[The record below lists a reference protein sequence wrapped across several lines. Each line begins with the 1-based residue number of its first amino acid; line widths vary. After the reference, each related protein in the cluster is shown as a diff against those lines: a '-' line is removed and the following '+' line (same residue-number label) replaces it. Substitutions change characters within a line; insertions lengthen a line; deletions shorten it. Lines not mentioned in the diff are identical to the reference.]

1 MSGKL
6 YNLMNWPDIEG
17 VVYSECDAPYELLG
31 GHLCKDGF
39 LIQAFRPDAVEMSVK
54 VEGRQ
59 KSYPMEKVDEAGYFA
74 ALIPVKKKV
83 KYMLTAENVKGKKQ
97 TYADPY
103 GYEAELNKDDI
114 KRFTAGT
121 CKNAYEFMG
130 SHTVE
135 IDGVKGIRF
144 AVWAPNAVRVSIVG
158 DFNRWDGRILQMN
171 RLGDSGIF
179 VLFVPQLEA
188 GVPYCY
194 ELKFKNGMIGKKL
207 DPYSCDTV
215 YDNGQASVTDA
226 LLDYQWNDKKWKHN
240 PKDNCTDGKG
250 VPVAI
255 CEMTLDEGAQEGT
268 ADRVC
273 KMGFNYVKLALGSQ
287 EVVSYYAISGGAKR
301 LQKLV
306 DTFHGKNIGV
316 LVDWQAAYFSNA
328 QPGLSYFDGAPTYE
342 MNVVRL
348 GRNPEPDVS
357 TFDYAV
363 PQVRTFLYSNI
374 CYLAEKFHID
384 GVVIDE
390 VASMLYLDYGRSAG
404 EWIPNIYGGN
414 ENIAAE
420 EFIKGLRKLADK
432 RDNKLLLIAQESSA
446 WSMVT
451 GDVADN
457 GLGFDYKLND
467 GWKKEIVPFMGQ
479 DPLFR
484 KGIYGRLT
492 YSILYQYSE
501 NFILDY
507 SRVNGAFKEGLKNIV
522 PGCSDDEQAIRENK
536 TANVKVAL
544 AYMYTHPGKKLVNI
558 AECEGL
564 EDYIAGLNGLYLRN
578 QALYEQDG
586 VSDGFEWIDN
596 ESAEES
602 VLAYVRRADDGTELM
617 AVLNFTPVERKNFRF
632 GVTKPGKYNE
642 IFNSADGRFVAVGK
656 KTAHLSGDGQ
666 CGGNSAAPTVYES
679 DDEPYRGMGES
690 ISVNIPPLGAVV
702 YEYAPYTKVELEI
715 RSVKKNAVA
724 AKKAAEE
731 EARLAEDLK
740 IQAAERVKAAK
751 EAEEAA
757 KKSAKE
763 AVEAQ
768 KKAEKKAAEAEEAS
782 RKIDEETKKKLG
794 ELMDRISVDKKG

>member
-1 MSGKL
+1 MSKKL

-17 VVYSECDAPYELLG
+17 IVYSECDAPYELLG
-31 GHLCKDGF
+31 GHLCKEGF

-74 ALIPVKKKV
+74 VLIPVKKKV

-103 GYEAELNKDDI
+103 SYEAKLEEDDI

-130 SHTVE
+130 SHVRE
-135 IDGVKGIRF
+135 IDGVKGIQF

-158 DFNRWDGRILQMN
+158 DFNRWDGRTLQMS
-171 RLGDSGIF
+171 RLGESGIF
-179 VLFVPQLEA
+179 VLFVPELAA

-194 ELKFKNGMIGKKL
+194 EIKFKNGMIGKKL

-215 YDNGQASVTDA
+215 YDNGQASVTGA
-226 LLDYQWNDKKWKHN
+226 NLDYQWKDRKWRHN
-240 PKDNCTDGKG
+240 PNDNCAEGKG
-250 VPVAI
+250 VPMSI
-255 CEMTLDEGAQEGT
+255 CEMTLDECAKEGMV
-268 ADRVC
+268 DKVC

-287 EVVSYYAISGGAKR
+287 EVIAYYSISGGAER

-306 DTFHGKNIGV
+306 DEFHMKNIGV

-363 PQVRTFLYSNI
+363 PQVRTFLYSNL

-414 ENIAAE
+414 ENIPAE
-420 EFIKGLRKLADK
+420 EFLKGLRKLVNQRK
-432 RDNKLLLIAQESSA
+432 SKLLLIAQESSA

-451 GDVADN
+451 GDITEN

-467 GWKKEIVPFMGQ
+467 GWKKEILPFMGQ

-484 KGIYGRLT
+484 KGTYGRLT
-492 YSILYQYSE
+492 YSLLYQYSE

-507 SRVNGAFKEGLKNIV
+507 SRVNGSFKEGLKNIV
-522 PGCSDDEQAIRENK
+522 PSGFGDEQKMEENRND
-536 TANVKVAL
+536 NVKAAL

-558 AECEGL
+558 AECEGC
-564 EDYIAGLNGLYLRN
+564 EEYVAGLNKLYMSN
-578 QALYEQDG
+578 PALYEQDG
-586 VSDGFEWIDN
+586 LSDGFEWIDN

-617 AVLNFTPVERKNFRF
+617 AVISFTPVERENFRF
-632 GVTKPGKYNE
+632 GVTKAGKYIE
-642 IFNSADGRFVAVGK
+642 IFNSSEK
-656 KTAHLSGDGQ
+656 SGV
-666 CGGNSAAPTVYES
+666 NTKATVYES
-679 DDEPYRGMGES
+679 DDEPYKGRQEN
-690 ISVNIPPLGAVV
+690 ISVRIPPLGAVV
-702 YEYAPYTKVELEI
+702 YEYEPYTELELETRRI
-715 RSVKKNAVA
+715 KKEA
-724 AKKAAEE
+724 AIAKQKAEE
-731 EARLAEDLK
+731 EARLAEELRR
-740 IQAAERVKAAK
+740 QASERAKAAK
-751 EAEEAA
+751 EAEQAARQAA
-757 KKSAKE
+757 KA
-763 AVEAQ
+763 ALEAQ
-768 KKAEKKAAEAEEAS
+768 KQAEQKAAKAEEAS
-782 RKIDEETKKKLG
+782 RKIDEETKKKLDA
-794 ELMDRISVDKKG
+794 LIDKER

>member
-17 VVYSECDAPYELLG
+17 IVYSECDAPYELLG

-39 LIQAFRPDAVEMSVK
+39 LVQAFRPDAVEMSVK
-54 VEGRQ
+54 VDGRQ

-103 GYEAELNKDDI
+103 GYEAKMDEDDI

-130 SHTVE
+130 SHLRE
-135 IDGVKGIRF
+135 IDGVKGIQF
-144 AVWAPNAVRVSIVG
+144 AVWAPNAVRVSVVG
-158 DFNRWDGRILQMN
+158 DFNGWDGRILQMS
-171 RLGDSGIF
+171 RLGESGIF
-179 VLFVPQLEA
+179 VLFVPELEPE
-188 GVPYCY
+188 VPYCY
-194 ELKFKNGMIGKKL
+194 EVKFKNGMIGKKL
-207 DPYSCDTV
+207 DPYSCATV
-215 YDNGQASVTDA
+215 TDNGQASVTHA
-226 LLDYQWNDKKWKHN
+226 SVEYQWTDKKWYHHLD
-240 PKDNCTDGKG
+240 DNCADGKG
-250 VPVAI
+250 VPMSI
-255 CEMTLDEGAQEGT
+255 CEMSIDECEKAGMV
-268 ADRVC
+268 DKVH

-287 EVVSYYAISGGAKR
+287 EVLAYYSINGGAGR
-301 LQKLV
+301 LQELV
-306 DTFHGKNIGV
+306 NELHKKNIGV

-363 PQVRTFLYSNI
+363 PQVRSFLYSNL
-374 CYLAEKFHID
+374 CYLVEKFHID

-414 ENIAAE
+414 ENIPAE
-420 EFIKGLRKLADK
+420 EFLRGLRKIADRYDRK
-432 RDNKLLLIAQESSA
+432 IILVAEESSA
-446 WSMVT
+446 WPMVT
-451 GDVADN
+451 GDISEN

-467 GWKKEIVPFMGQ
+467 GWKKEIMPFMGQ

-484 KGIYGRLT
+484 KGSYGRIT

-507 SRVNGAFKEGLKNIV
+507 SRVNGSSKEGLKNIV
-522 PGCSDDEQAIRENK
+522 PGCSWDEQEIQNNK
-536 TANVKVAL
+536 RNNVKVAL

-558 AECEGL
+558 AECEGC
-564 EDYIAGLNGLYLRN
+564 EDYISDLNKMYAQN
-578 QALYEQDG
+578 PAFYEQDG
-586 VSDGFEWIDN
+586 LSDGFEWIDN

-617 AVLNFTPVERKNFRF
+617 TVLNFTPVEREKFQL
-632 GVTKPGKYNE
+632 GVTKPGKYTE
-642 IFNSADGRFVAVGK
+642 IFNSEESNSLRAGK
-656 KTAHLSGDGQ
+656 TGT
-666 CGGNSAAPTVYES
+666 GGAVYES
-679 DDEPYRGMGES
+679 VEEPYRGREES
-690 ISVNIPPLGAVV
+690 VTVNIPALGTVV
-702 YEYAPYTKVELEI
+702 YKYLPYTEIELETRRI
-715 RSVKKNAVA
+715 KKEASI
-724 AKKAAEE
+724 AKKKAEE
-731 EARLAEDLK
+731 EARIAEELK
-740 IQAAERVKAAK
+740 RQADERAKAAK
-751 EAEEAA
+751 EAEAAA
-757 KKSAKE
+757 KLAAKE
-763 AVEAQ
+763 ALEAQ
-768 KKAEKKAAEAEEAS
+768 KKAEQEAVRAEEAS
-782 RKIDEETKKKLG
+782 RRIDEETKKKL
-794 ELMDRISVDKKG
+794 EALKDKVR